1 MEKELKKLVPGETV
15 IKELKGTVQGK
26 YGVFHVYYGN
36 YVYPNYNGM
45 DRIRDSKTYR
55 DMVEDFLNSDEGK
68 EYECPTEEE
77 FIKAEEEVKNR
88 IHEYRER
95 LEKEEESSEKTEQ
108 TVQEVVEE
116 KTQEPSQDKTKAK
129 EKMKFVDDEQSEN
142 YQLSLENE
150 KLLKEKEKLEKQLEK
165 ANRKEIKKS
174 RPRTEKIND
183 MLISILSVALI
194 IFSLTVAVF
203 MYMYSFMR

>member
-1 MEKELKKLVPGETV
+1 MEKKELKKLVPGETV

-36 YVYPNYNGM
+36 YVYPNFNGM
-45 DRIRDSKTYR
+45 DRIKDPKAYR
-55 DMVEDFLNSDEGK
+55 NMVEEFLNTKEGA

-77 FIKAEEEVKNR
+77 FSQAEQEVKER

-95 LEKEEESSEKTEQ
+95 LEKKASLDNGENEDTEENKEKPE
-108 TVQEVVEE
+108 VQEKEE
-116 KTQEPSQDKTKAK
+116 KME
-129 EKMKFVDDEQSEN
+129 FVDDDQSKN
-142 YQLSLENE
+142 YQLTIENE
-150 KLLKEKEKLEKQLEK
+150 KLIKEKEKLEKQLEK
-165 ANRKEIKKS
+165 ANKKEIKKR

-183 MLISILSVALI
+183 MLITILSAALI
-194 IFSLTVAVF
+194 VFSLTVAIF